1 MIRDAELLDRL
12 SALPTETFSGNVFRA
27 TRQNLNPIT
36 ASISGGRWMPP
47 GGAGVLYTSFAR
59 EGALAEMA
67 FHLGQQTPRPSKPVM
82 VHTLSVTCGR
92 ALRLVRVDLRSLGIG
107 DLDYSQLNYLRSQQ
121 IGDAAQFL
129 GCDGLIAPCA
139 RWDCDNLMMFPD
151 HMRADALLEVVES
164 EAVDWLQWA
173 LDNNVLS
180 D

>member
-139 RWDCDNLMMFPD
+139 HWDCDNLMMFPD

-180 D
+180 V

>member
-67 FHLGQQTPRPSKPVM
+67 KV
-82 VHTLSVTCGR
+82 LSV
-92 ALRLVRVDLRSLGIG
+92 
-107 DLDYSQLNYLRSQQ
+107 
-121 IGDAAQFL
+121 
-129 GCDGLIAPCA
+129 
-139 RWDCDNLMMFPD
+139 
-151 HMRADALLEVVES
+151 
-164 EAVDWLQWA
+164 
-173 LDNNVLS
+173 
-180 D
+180 